1 MPPIRMLADNPVRG
15 LMSLVDALLYPAFD
29 KGTKDF
35 QPTNLEVTSI
45 DVGNPAT
52 NVIPAKATATFNIR
66 FNDTWTAET
75 IQAEIHNR
83 LDQAAGRKKYRTGQ
97 EDAGRLRIVWRDRP
111 SHVFLTRDDRLIETL
126 RGSIKAAIGKEAGAV
141 DLGRH
146 LGRPFHQGLL
156 SGGRVRSGRQD
167 HAHGR

>member
-1 MPPIRMLADNPVRG
+1 MIKIGRRGSLSGTITVNGRQGHVAYPHLADNPVRG
-15 LMSLVDALLYPAFD
+15 LMSLVDALLHPGFD

-83 LDQAAGRKKYRTGQ
+83 LDQAASARNTGRAQGRRSTTTSSGATGR
-97 EDAGRLRIVWRDRP
+97 AM
-111 SHVFLTRDDRLIETL
+111 S
-126 RGSIKAAIGKEAGAV
+126 S
-141 DLGRH
+141 
-146 LGRPFHQGLL
+146 
-156 SGGRVRSGRQD
+156 
-167 HAHGR
+167 

>member
-1 MPPIRMLADNPVRG
+1 
-15 LMSLVDALLYPAFD
+15 MSLVDALLHPVFD

-75 IQAEIHNR
+75 RPGGNPQPARPGGQPQEIPRRRKRRRSTTNSSG
-83 LDQAAGRKKYRTGQ
+83 ATGRAT
-97 EDAGRLRIVWRDRP
+97 
-111 SHVFLTRDDRLIETL
+111 S
-126 RGSIKAAIGKEAGAV
+126 S
-141 DLGRH
+141 
-146 LGRPFHQGLL
+146 
-156 SGGRVRSGRQD
+156 
-167 HAHGR
+167 